1 MKQPT
6 AERYLANFFYQYF
19 CEFFENSCSAS
30 KKKKPSESFF
40 YQVDKKHLWRSLIL
54 VKYRLLQK
62 QPLEVFCKNR
72 FAKFTGKHLCQ
83 RLYFNK
89 VAGLSL

>member
-1 MKQPT
+1 MKQTT

-30 KKKKPSESFF
+30 KKKPSESFF
-40 YQVDKKHLWRSLIL
+40 YQVDKKHPWRSLIL

-89 VAGLSL
+89 VADLRL